1 MKQKLDKI
9 IILINILILL
19 LLCCNNNNIV
29 YAESPGAFSSA
40 LHDENHPET
49 QIIEGEVIDTGAV
62 NSNGDKSLEKVEQED
77 YEKYKEAKKTGMG
90 PFFPATKEELEAA
103 KNAPTD
109 PEEAKAKSAEDPWK
123 AFVPGYENIIS
134 NYGEM
139 TGKSLLRGRQ
149 PDVISGR
156 PE

>member
-77 YEKYKEAKKTGMG
+77 PINKRNCAKKN
-90 PFFPATKEELEAA
+90 K
-103 KNAPTD
+103 KN
-109 PEEAKAKSAEDPWK
+109 
-123 AFVPGYENIIS
+123 
-134 NYGEM
+134 
-139 TGKSLLRGRQ
+139 LRNGWNKLMVMQQIVQLRKQNVKRQ
-149 PDVISGR
+149 KKH
-156 PE
+156 

>member
-29 YAESPGAFSSA
+29 YAESPGAFSSD

-77 YEKYKEAKKTGMG
+77 YEKDKEAKKTG
-90 PFFPATKEELEAA
+90 
-103 KNAPTD
+103 
-109 PEEAKAKSAEDPWK
+109 KSGVWVNISC
-123 AFVPGYENIIS
+123 FVVF
-134 NYGEM
+134 
-139 TGKSLLRGRQ
+139 LLLKRG
-149 PDVISGR
+149 SGL
-156 PE
+156 

>member
-19 LLCCNNNNIV
+19 LLCCNYNNIV

-62 NSNGDKSLEKVEQED
+62 NSNGDKSLEKVEQGID
-77 YEKYKEAKKTGMG
+77 DVIPPEAVFGLLFLRFVYI
-90 PFFPATKEELEAA
+90 FFP
-103 KNAPTD
+103 
-109 PEEAKAKSAEDPWK
+109 S
-123 AFVPGYENIIS
+123 FF
-134 NYGEM
+134 
-139 TGKSLLRGRQ
+139 
-149 PDVISGR
+149 
-156 PE
+156 